1 MKVSREWATPLTI
14 GLFILMAV
22 TGILMFF
29 HLDSRLNKLAH
40 EWLGWL
46 FVVGVVAHAAANWT
60 GVKYHFLMGSTGR
73 FIVAACF
80 ILLAGSFFS
89 LPRSGNEGLSPS
101 ILALKAVTKAPM
113 TQVAALAGKPVEQV
127 LLDLSKVGIHVSS
140 PDANL
145 QTVLQ
150 GDRGLEAKAMRAI
163 FSSRS

>member
-60 GVKYHFLMGSTGR
+60 GVKYHFLMGSTGLYCCSLLYFIGR
-73 FIVAACF
+73 FIF
-80 ILLAGSFFS
+80 LF
-89 LPRSGNEGLSPS
+89 
-101 ILALKAVTKAPM
+101 AP
-113 TQVAALAGKPVEQV
+113 QW
-127 LLDLSKVGIHVSS
+127 
-140 PDANL
+140 
-145 QTVLQ
+145 
-150 GDRGLEAKAMRAI
+150 
-163 FSSRS
+163 